1 MGRIVQPRGK
11 QINIEMSPEF
21 QAQLNVSLVKLL
33 GLVDV
38 TLRAGRIWKSVD
50 GTWGCV
56 ALQPDLLAF
65 EAGWDTFDTS
75 RLLGGEDDDEIVR
88 VYFASARHTALRRRG
103 FRQLVNS

>member
-21 QAQLNVSLVKLL
+21 QAQLNVSLIKLL
-33 GLVDV
+33 GFVDV

-56 ALQPDLLAF
+56 ALHPDLLAF
-65 EAGWDTFDTS
+65 EGGWDTFDTS
-75 RLLGGEDDDEIVR
+75 RVLGGDDDDEIVR
-88 VYFASARHTALRRRG
+88 VYFASARHTALRSGG
-103 FRQLVNS
+103 FRQLVKS